1 MDGKQFHIRTL
12 TVAAALAV
20 LLAVFAG
27 VLYYLQ
33 IVRGEEYRAASTVRN
48 VNVET
53 VEAARG
59 ELLDR
64 YGRTLVSNRATYEI
78 VLETSR
84 MGKEPER
91 NAILLELIAICRE
104 NGLTWA
110 DTLPISQE
118 APFAYTSETPLVY
131 TDSEGTL
138 RFNYLGA
145 LLAELPL
152 GSAILPHRWEE
163 EQLESANTLAVQR
176 FSMSSEEVADFLRQH
191 DLADG
196 ELSGSQAMDAAG
208 NLAGLANSLTAEEVI
223 DGLRQYF
230 LIDEDLSDADA
241 RALIGVLY
249 EVNLRSTELRT
260 SEYIFA
266 QDVNI
271 DAISAIKER
280 GLTGVTVRATTVRQY
295 NTTAAAHLLGRVGAI
310 QNWEAYKDKGYNM
323 NDTVGI
329 DGVEHAFEDYLRGES
344 GTLVQELNTSG
355 KVVSE
360 SWRVDPATGE
370 SQEPQPGDHVMLT
383 LDLRLQEKVEQV
395 LADTIEGLEDE
406 DTEGG
411 AMVVQSVHDGGILA
425 MASYPTYDLST
436 VYSSNEAYRAA
447 ADNPLKPFTNRATG
461 EIYSPGST
469 FKPLVAIAALEEGL
483 VTPTEEIR
491 DTGRLQL
498 PEEEHYPYGD
508 WHPQCWYY
516 RQYGGLHGLE
526 NLAEALRDSCNIY
539 FYTIGHR
546 LGIEKI
552 DQYAAAFGLGQTTG
566 LELPE
571 EAGRVAGPET
581 SEALGMEWYGG
592 NLLNAAIGQDNTMVT
607 PLQLTNYI
615 STLVNGGNH
624 YATHLLKTVKTS
636 DFSGTVYEYEPELL
650 NTLDLDPA
658 NVEAVK
664 EGMWL
669 VANDPESNSSAYFRD
684 LPVEVGA
691 KTGSA
696 QVSSEVEADALFVCF
711 APYDDPQIAI
721 SMVVEQGASGSN
733 LAQAVAQVVD
743 YYFSAEDTM
752 ESVGSENTL
761 LR

>member
-1 MDGKQFHIRTL
+1 MDGKQFHHRTL
-12 TVAAALAV
+12 AVAAVLAV
-20 LLAVFAG
+20 LLVVFTG
-27 VLYYLQ
+27 VLYHLQ
-33 IVRGEEYRAASTVRN
+33 IVRGAEYRAASTVRN

-59 ELLDR
+59 EILDR

-78 VLETSR
+78 VLDTSR
-84 MGKEPER
+84 MGAEAQR
-91 NAILLELIAICRE
+91 NPILLELIEICRE
-104 NGLTWA
+104 DGLTWT

-118 APFAYTSETPLVY
+118 APFTYTRDEPLVY
-131 TDSEGTL
+131 TDSEGAL

-145 LLAELPL
+145 LLAQLPL
-152 GSAILPHRWEE
+152 GSSILPERWEQ
-163 EQLESANTLAVQR
+163 EQL
-176 FSMSSEEVADFLRQH
+176 
-191 DLADG
+191 
-196 ELSGSQAMDAAG
+196 DAA
-208 NLAGLANSLTAEEVI
+208 NALAGQMDSMTEAEIAAYMRRNGLVDEGASDAQAAAAAADLSALGNSLTAGEII

-230 LIDEDLSDADA
+230 LIDGDLSDADA

-249 EVNLRSTELRT
+249 EVNLRGTELRT

-295 NTTAAAHLLGRVGAI
+295 NTVSAAHLLGRVGAI
-310 QNWEAYKDKGYNM
+310 QNWDAYKDKGYNM
-323 NDTVGI
+323 NDTVRI
-329 DGVEHAFEDYLRGES
+329 HVVEDAFEDYLRGES

-370 SQEPQPGDHVMLT
+370 IQEPDPGDNVMLT

-395 LADTIEGLEDE
+395 LADTIEGLEG

-411 AMVVQSVHDGGILA
+411 AMVVQSVNDGGILA

-447 ADNPLKPFTNRATG
+447 ADNPLKPFTNRATS

-469 FKPLVAIAALEEGL
+469 FKPLVAIAALEEGV
-483 VTPTEEIR
+483 VTPEEEIR
-491 DTGRLQL
+491 DTGRLLL

-546 LGIEKI
+546 LGIERI
-552 DQYAAAFGLGQTTG
+552 DQYAEAFGLGRTTG

-581 SEALGMEWYGG
+581 SEALGMDWYGG

-615 STLVNGGNH
+615 STLVNGGSH

-650 NTLDLDPA
+650 GSLELDPE

-664 EGMWL
+664 QGMWL
-669 VANDPESNSSAYFRD
+669 VANDPESSSSVYFRD

-733 LAQAVAQVVD
+733 LARAVAEVVD

-752 ESVGSENTL
+752 ESVGTENTL

>member
-12 TVAAALAV
+12 TVAAVLAV

-91 NAILLELIAICRE
+91 NAILLELIAIYRE

-118 APFAYTSETPLVY
+118 APFTYTSENPLVY
-131 TDSEGTL
+131 TDSEGEL
-138 RFNYLGA
+138 RFHYLGA

-152 GSAILPHRWEE
+152 GSAILPNRWEE
-163 EQLESANTLAVQR
+163 EDLEEA
-176 FSMSSEEVADFLRQH
+176 
-191 DLADG
+191 
-196 ELSGSQAMDAAG
+196 GS
-208 NLAGLANSLTAEEVI
+208 LAGLGPGLTAEEVI
-223 DGLRQYF
+223 AGLRQYF
-230 LIDEDLSDADA
+230 LIDEGLSDADA

-310 QNWEAYKDKGYNM
+310 QNWDAYKGKGYNM

-329 DGVEHAFEDYLRGES
+329 DGVEYAFEDYLRGEP

-411 AMVVQSVHDGGILA
+411 AMVVQSVNDGGILA

-447 ADNPLKPFTNRATG
+447 AEDPRKPFTNRATG

-571 EAGRVAGPET
+571 EEGRVAGPET
-581 SEALGMEWYGG
+581 SEELGMEWYGG

-650 NTLDLDPA
+650 GSLDLDPA

-664 EGMWL
+664 QGMWL
-669 VANDPESNSSAYFRD
+669 VANDPESSSSAYFRD

>member
-12 TVAAALAV
+12 TVAAVLAV

-64 YGRTLVSNRATYEI
+64 YGRALVSNRATYEI
-78 VLETSR
+78 VLNTSR
-84 MGKEPER
+84 MGREPER

-110 DTLPISQE
+110 DTLPISLD
-118 APFAYTSETPLVY
+118 APFTYTSENPLVY

-138 RFNYLGA
+138 RFHYLGA

-152 GSAILPHRWEE
+152 GSSILPGRWEAEDLE
-163 EQLESANTLAVQR
+163 EA
-176 FSMSSEEVADFLRQH
+176 
-191 DLADG
+191 
-196 ELSGSQAMDAAG
+196 GS
-208 NLAGLANSLTAEEVI
+208 LAGLGPGLTAEEVI
-223 DGLRQYF
+223 AGLRQYF

-310 QNWEAYKDKGYNM
+310 QNWEAYKGKGYNM

-329 DGVEHAFEDYLRGES
+329 DGVEYAFEEYLRGEP

-411 AMVVQSVHDGGILA
+411 AMVVQSVRDGGILA

-552 DQYAAAFGLGQTTG
+552 DQYAAAFGLGRTTG

-571 EAGRVAGPET
+571 EEGRVAGPET
-581 SEALGMEWYGG
+581 SEKLGMEWYGG

-607 PLQLTNYI
+607 PLQLTSYI

-664 EGMWL
+664 QGMWL
-669 VANDPESNSSAYFRD
+669 VANDPESGSSAYFRD

>member
-12 TVAAALAV
+12 TVAAVLAV

-91 NAILLELIAICRE
+91 NAILLELIAIYRE

-118 APFAYTSETPLVY
+118 APFTYTSENPLVY
-131 TDSEGTL
+131 TDSEGKL
-138 RFNYLGA
+138 RFHYLGA

-152 GSAILPHRWEE
+152 GSAILPDRWEE
-163 EQLESANTLAVQR
+163 EDLEEA
-176 FSMSSEEVADFLRQH
+176 
-191 DLADG
+191 
-196 ELSGSQAMDAAG
+196 GS
-208 NLAGLANSLTAEEVI
+208 LAGLGPGLTAEEVI
-223 DGLRQYF
+223 AGLRQYF
-230 LIDEDLSDADA
+230 LIDEGLSDADA

-271 DAISAIKER
+271 NAISAIKER

-310 QNWEAYKDKGYNM
+310 QNWDAYKGKGYNM

-329 DGVEHAFEDYLRGES
+329 DGVEYAFEDYLRGEP

-411 AMVVQSVHDGGILA
+411 AMVVQSVNDGGILA

-436 VYSSNEAYRAA
+436 VYSSNEAYQAA
-447 ADNPLKPFTNRATG
+447 AEDPRKPFTNRATG

-571 EAGRVAGPET
+571 EEGRVAGPET
-581 SEALGMEWYGG
+581 SEELGMEWYGG

-650 NTLDLDPA
+650 GSLDLDPA

-664 EGMWL
+664 QGMWL
-669 VANDPESNSSAYFRD
+669 VANDPESSSSAYFRD

>member
-1 MDGKQFHIRTL
+1 MDGKQFHHRTL
-12 TVAAALAV
+12 AVAAVLAV
-20 LLAVFAG
+20 LLVVFTG
-27 VLYYLQ
+27 VLYHLQ
-33 IVRGEEYRAASTVRN
+33 IVRGAEYRAASTVRN

-59 ELLDR
+59 EILDR

-78 VLETSR
+78 VLDTSR
-84 MGKEPER
+84 MGAEAQR
-91 NAILLELIAICRE
+91 NPILLELIEICRE
-104 NGLTWA
+104 DGLTWT

-118 APFAYTSETPLVY
+118 APFTYTRDEPLVY
-131 TDSEGTL
+131 TDSEGAL

-145 LLAELPL
+145 LLAQLPL
-152 GSAILPHRWEE
+152 GSSILPERWEQ
-163 EQLESANTLAVQR
+163 EQLDAANALAGQMD
-176 FSMSSEEVADFLRQH
+176 SMTEAEIAAYMRRNG
-191 DLADG
+191 LADEG
-196 ELSGSQAMDAAG
+196 ASDAQAAAAAADLSALG
-208 NLAGLANSLTAEEVI
+208 NSLTAGEII

-230 LIDEDLSDADA
+230 LIDGDLSDADA

-249 EVNLRSTELRT
+249 EVNLRGTELRT

-295 NTTAAAHLLGRVGAI
+295 NTVSAAHLLGRVGAI
-310 QNWEAYKDKGYNM
+310 QNWDAYKDKGYNM

-329 DGVEHAFEDYLRGES
+329 DGVEYAFEDYLRGES

-360 SWRVDPATGE
+360 SWRVDPATGAI
-370 SQEPQPGDHVMLT
+370 QEPDPGDNVMLT

-395 LADTIEGLEDE
+395 LADTIEGLEG

-411 AMVVQSVHDGGILA
+411 AMVVQSVNDGGILA

-447 ADNPLKPFTNRATG
+447 ADNPLKPFTNRATS

-469 FKPLVAIAALEEGL
+469 FKPLVAIAALEEGV
-483 VTPTEEIR
+483 VTPEEEIR
-491 DTGRLQL
+491 DTGRLLL

-546 LGIEKI
+546 LGIERI
-552 DQYAAAFGLGQTTG
+552 DQYAEAFGLGRTTG

-581 SEALGMEWYGG
+581 SEALGLDWYGG

-615 STLVNGGNH
+615 STLVNGGSH

-650 NTLDLDPA
+650 GSLELDPE

-664 EGMWL
+664 QGMWL
-669 VANDPESNSSAYFRD
+669 VANDPESSSSVYFRD

-733 LAQAVAQVVD
+733 LAQAVAEIVD

-752 ESVGSENTL
+752 ESVGTENTL

>member
-12 TVAAALAV
+12 TVAAVLAV

-91 NAILLELIAICRE
+91 NAILLELIAIYRE

-118 APFAYTSETPLVY
+118 APFTYTSENPLVY
-131 TDSEGTL
+131 TDSEGEL
-138 RFNYLGA
+138 RFHYLGA

-152 GSAILPHRWEE
+152 GSAILPNRWEE
-163 EQLESANTLAVQR
+163 EDLEEA
-176 FSMSSEEVADFLRQH
+176 
-191 DLADG
+191 
-196 ELSGSQAMDAAG
+196 GS
-208 NLAGLANSLTAEEVI
+208 LAGLGPGLTAEEVI
-223 DGLRQYF
+223 AGLRQYF
-230 LIDEDLSDADA
+230 LIDEGLSDADA

-310 QNWEAYKDKGYNM
+310 QNWDAYKGKGYNM

-329 DGVEHAFEDYLRGES
+329 DGVEYAFEDYLRGEP

-411 AMVVQSVHDGGILA
+411 AMVVQSVNDGGILA

-436 VYSSNEAYRAA
+436 VYSSNEAYQAA

-571 EAGRVAGPET
+571 EEGRVAGPET
-581 SEALGMEWYGG
+581 SEELGMEWYGG

-650 NTLDLDPA
+650 GSLDLDPA

-664 EGMWL
+664 QGMWL
-669 VANDPESNSSAYFRD
+669 VANDPESSSSAYFRD